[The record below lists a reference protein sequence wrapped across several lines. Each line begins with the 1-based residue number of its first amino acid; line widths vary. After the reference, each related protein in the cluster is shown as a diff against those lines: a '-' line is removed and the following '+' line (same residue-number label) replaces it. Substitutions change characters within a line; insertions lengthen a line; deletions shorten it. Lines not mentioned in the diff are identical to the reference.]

1 MNCIFSALDLFI
13 NIYYQSDGCD
23 KGKLSVSRD
32 FLDLIFA
39 FFPHKDGENIK
50 QPFLYP
56 LLLPLNCR
64 ANFLCDFCEHGV
76 DFSWPSAW

>member
-1 MNCIFSALDLFI
+1 MDVTKASSLT
-13 NIYYQSDGCD
+13 
-23 KGKLSVSRD
+23 VSRD

-39 FFPHKDGENIK
+39 FFPHKAGENIK
-50 QPFLYP
+50 QPFLHP

-76 DFSWPSAW
+76 DFSWLSAW